1 MIITSNENHEQ
12 GPGET
17 VTYCA
22 DFTNKLRESENFT
35 GQTPTITE
43 LVTSALSISNK
54 VVLTADFTD
63 PLGNTVAAGK
73 GIVFTV
79 AGAALDAAGGDVNYT
94 IRVLCTTSTGDIRE
108 MRCRITGTAR

>member
-1 MIITSNENHEQ
+1 MVITSNENHKQ

-22 DFTNKLRESENFT
+22 DFTNKLRENETFT

-43 LVTSALSISNK
+43 ATSTLSLSNK
-54 VVLTADFTD
+54 AVLTSEFTD
-63 PLGNTVAAGK
+63 PLGNVVAAGK

-79 AGAALDAAGGDVNYT
+79 SGAALDAAGGDVNYT

-108 MRCRITGTAR
+108 MRCRITGTAE